1 MTHRKPRLGDVL
13 DDHCSRCR
21 LLMNHG
27 VVGIV
32 EGEVQKVRCLT
43 CHHEH
48 SYRHGRAG
56 RSQDRKKR
64 EMKKLFDQVLR
75 GRSHDSKPTEV
86 QHKPPVSG
94 RRVRIAR
101 PEEPHNEHPHR
112 HKKAD
117 PPAATLPPPP
127 KNKGKVASWRKAWE
141 EMQKKERG
149 SGQAS

>member
-1 MTHRKPRLGDVL
+1 MTHRKARLGDVL

-32 EGEVQKVRCLT
+32 EGEVKKVRCLT
-43 CHHEH
+43 CHYEH
-48 SYRHGRAG
+48 PYRHGRAG

-64 EMKKLFDQVLR
+64 EMKKLYEAVLK
-75 GRSHDSKPTEV
+75 GKDSAARPAETA
-86 QHKPPVSG
+86 HKPPVSG

-101 PEEPHNEHPHR
+101 PEDPAHHSHR
-112 HKKAD
+112 HKGSD

-127 KNKGKVASWRKAWE
+127 KGKGKVASWRKAWE
-141 EMQKKERG
+141 ERQKK
-149 SGQAS
+149 